1 MANPASREQL
11 KQYCLRRLGEPVIDV
26 NVDDEQLE
34 DRIDDALKYFQD
46 YHYDGAE
53 RVYLKHQ
60 ITQTDIDNEYVD
72 IPDAVIGVIR
82 IFPIGN
88 NLNTGGIFNIRYQL
102 HLNDLFD
109 FSSASYI
116 QYQMAMTHV
125 EALQELFVGEQPIR
139 FARHKNRL
147 KIDMDW
153 SDDVAVGDFIVIE
166 AYRILDPDTY
176 TDVYGDR
183 WLREYTTQLFKRQWG
198 ENLKKFEGIQLP
210 GGLQFNGQTIYNE
223 AQEEI
228 SRLESE
234 VNTNYGGILMDI
246 VG

>member
-1 MANPASREQL
+1 
-11 KQYCLRRLGEPVIDV
+11 
-26 NVDDEQLE
+26 
-34 DRIDDALKYFQD
+34 
-46 YHYDGAE
+46 
-53 RVYLKHQ
+53 
-60 ITQTDIDNEYVD
+60 
-72 IPDAVIGVIR
+72 
-82 IFPIGN
+82 
-88 NLNTGGIFNIRYQL
+88 
-102 HLNDLFD
+102 
-109 FSSASYI
+109 
-116 QYQMAMTHV
+116 
-125 EALQELFVGEQPIR
+125 
-139 FARHKNRL
+139 
-147 KIDMDW
+147 MDW
-153 SDDVAVGDFIVIE
+153 SDDVAAGDFIVIE

-228 SRLESE
+228 TRLESE